1 MWKSLIDTMYSFSVN
16 FNHVE
21 RIRLLYK
28 AKNTTAKKNLIGKSE
43 LAVLNKKS
51 IILKTLRK
59 KRRKSTVN
67 ISYKNAYSQ
76 IKKK

>member
-28 AKNTTAKKNLIGKSE
+28 AKNTTAKKRIITIYTQWLGSFLLIQH
-43 LAVLNKKS
+43 
-51 IILKTLRK
+51 
-59 KRRKSTVN
+59 N
-67 ISYKNAYSQ
+67 IT
-76 IKKK
+76 